1 MEDVVTEIRSFHTLK
16 EIREKLN
23 ESITQYKALVE
34 DYSQWLGSLLR
45 DSLSNNTEWIKSIPN
60 LQKKTKI
67 EKKTPRK
74 TEKKKGKNLGNSHE
88 WLQFREVQLCA
99 SEVGEAEILFE
110 AIEEINKKIDTL
122 EKVKISIEDIEKTGL
137 GKDIQYIVFVRDGIP
152 EKIVLRHKK
161 DAKFAEK
168 FKYTMDFSV
177 AQEIPE
183 ETFED

>member
-23 ESITQYKALVE
+23 ESITQYKTLVE

-45 DSLSNNTEWIKSIPN
+45 DSLANNTEWMKNMQN
-60 LQKKTKI
+60 LQKKTKG

-74 TEKKKGKNLGNSHE
+74 NEKKRGSPLENSYE
-88 WLQFREVQLCA
+88 WLHFREVLLCA
-99 SEVGEAEILFE
+99 SELGEAEILFE
-110 AIEEINKKIDTL
+110 AIEEINKKIDKL
-122 EKVKISIEDIEKTGL
+122 EKVKTSIDDIEKAGL
-137 GKDIQYIVFVRDGIP
+137 GKDIQYIVFIRDGIP

-161 DAKFAEK
+161 DARFAEK

-177 AQEIPE
+177 AQEISE
-183 ETFED
+183 EVFED